1 MNKETIFKSVDLTNT
16 YKIPK
21 IAYII
26 LTCEKYMNTRVKYQ
40 KETFLKDVNYYY
52 ISYKMDEN
60 NNIYGFD
67 TDDSYDSCPNKY
79 LNFIRTINLV
89 YDWYIFIDDDTYVF
103 PDKLVEF
110 LTHFDSQQCYYMGVD
125 FSQTGIL
132 THYSGGAGFLLS
144 NPTYTLLKKYLQ
156 NEKTIEDY
164 KKEYVTLYPNNSLIH
179 GDVFMAMWI
188 SETNKI
194 NDLQIQYVNIGDYFH
209 AYPNKDP
216 SFYKKMITLHYLKED
231 DYQFYFLNT

>member
-1 MNKETIFKSVDLTNT
+1 MNKETIFEQIDLTKT

-26 LTCEKYMNTRVKYQ
+26 LTCEKYINTRVHYQ
-40 KETFLKDVNYYY
+40 KETFLKNVDYYY
-52 ISYKMDEN
+52 ISHKMDQTN
-60 NNIYGFD
+60 HIYGFD
-67 TDDSYDSCPNKY
+67 TDDSYDSCPDKY
-79 LNFIRTINLV
+79 LHFIRNMNLD

-103 PDKLVEF
+103 PDKLVQF
-110 LTHFDSQQCYYMGVD
+110 LTHFDSEQYYYMGVD

-144 NPTYTLLKKYLQ
+144 NPTYALLKIYLQ
-156 NEKTIEDY
+156 TDKKITDY
-164 KKEYVTLYPNNSLIH
+164 KKEYSIIYPNNSLVH

-188 SETNKI
+188 SEINKEK
-194 NDLQIQYVNIGDYFH
+194 LQIRYVNVGNYFH

-216 SFYKKMITLHYLKED
+216 EFIKKMITLHYLKED
-231 DYQFYFLNT
+231 DYQFYFCNT